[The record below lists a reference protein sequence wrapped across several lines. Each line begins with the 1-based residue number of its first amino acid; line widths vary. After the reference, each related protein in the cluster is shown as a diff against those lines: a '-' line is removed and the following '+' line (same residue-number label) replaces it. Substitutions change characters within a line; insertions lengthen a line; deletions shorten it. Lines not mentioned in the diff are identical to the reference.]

1 MSVIKI
7 VASVIVGFFFLS
19 GCTSMQKR
27 QEERN
32 KVAQSSGLYCEFVNG
47 DANNDVDVEV
57 NLRMSKKCDINK
69 QFTITNYKNASDLFG
84 VIFCCHYQ
92 KGSNSSSSSSTAS
105 PSLTPKGPGTGA
117 GTTSPPAQGG
127 DELN

>member
-1 MSVIKI
+1 MSGIKI
-7 VASVIVGFFFLS
+7 VASVLVGFFFLS
-19 GCTSMQKR
+19 GCTSIQKR

-57 NLRMSKKCDINK
+57 NLRMSKKCDVNK
-69 QFTITNYKNASDLFG
+69 QFTLTNYKNASDLFG

-92 KGSNSSSSSSTAS
+92 KSSNSSTSSSAASSTSKGPGSAPGAAS
-105 PSLTPKGPGTGA
+105 PS
-117 GTTSPPAQGG
+117 AQGG
-127 DELN
+127 DDLN

>member
-57 NLRMSKKCDINK
+57 NLRMSKKCDVNK
-69 QFTITNYKNASDLFG
+69 QFTLTNYKNASDLFG

-92 KGSNSSSSSSTAS
+92 KGSNSSSSGSSASPASAPKGSGTGTAS
-105 PSLTPKGPGTGA
+105 PS
-117 GTTSPPAQGG
+117 AQGG

>member
-1 MSVIKI
+1 M
-7 VASVIVGFFFLS
+7 FLKGMVVTFTLGVLLLT

-57 NLRMSKKCDINK
+57 NLQMSKKCDISK
-69 QFTITNYKNASDLFG
+69 QFTMTNYKNASDIFG
-84 VIFCCHYQ
+84 IVYCCHYQ
-92 KGSNSSSSSSTAS
+92 KGKSAS
-105 PSLTPKGPGTGA
+105 PAPTAKGPG
-117 GTTSPPAQGG
+117 GTTNNAG
-127 DELN
+127 DGLE